1 MTGFL
6 NRLINKKKWRCKNR
20 HNFTTYN
27 NIFGDMDKVTIG
39 NYTYGDIYV
48 SSPNTSYKLK
58 VGNLCSIGGNVKFL
72 LGVDHPTD
80 LISTYPFH
88 ANILCDGIDAIS
100 KGDIIVED
108 DVWIGENSVIL
119 SGVHIG
125 QGAIVAAGAIVTK
138 DVPSY
143 AIVGGVPATII
154 KYRFDEEVRKVL
166 EKIDFSKMDKEFV
179 NSHSEQLS
187 KKIIK
192 AEQLDWIKDTKV
204 WRKK

>member
-1 MTGFL
+1 M
-6 NRLINKKKWRCKNR
+6 
-20 HNFTTYN
+20 
-27 NIFGDMDKVTIG
+27 
-39 NYTYGDIYV
+39 
-48 SSPNTSYKLK
+48 
-58 VGNLCSIGGNVKFL
+58 GNLCSIGGNVKFL

-138 DVPSY
+138 MFLHMPLWVVFLQQLLNIDLTKKFV
-143 AIVGGVPATII
+143 
-154 KYRFDEEVRKVL
+154 KY
-166 EKIDFSKMDKEFV
+166 
-179 NSHSEQLS
+179 
-187 KKIIK
+187 
-192 AEQLDWIKDTKV
+192 
-204 WRKK
+204 